1 MTICEPGQIGS
12 SVCWASVSLLSA
24 QEAALVLRI
33 SVKTVHKLVR
43 ENKLSC
49 VQVTARERRFTHEQV
64 QEYIRSQSTEV
75 RVDKK
80 ATRPVQ
86 SLSKKGDVKSAGVYS
101 TSALREEMRQ
111 WR

>member
-1 MTICEPGQIGS
+1 MIADITVKERRPLWKAEEVAQILG
-12 SVCWASVSLLSA
+12 
-24 QEAALVLRI
+24 I
-33 SVKTVHKLVR
+33 STKTVHKLVR
-43 ENKLSC
+43 ENQLSC

-80 ATRPVQ
+80 ATRLVQ
-86 SLSKKGDVKSAGVYS
+86 SPSKKGDVKSAGVYS